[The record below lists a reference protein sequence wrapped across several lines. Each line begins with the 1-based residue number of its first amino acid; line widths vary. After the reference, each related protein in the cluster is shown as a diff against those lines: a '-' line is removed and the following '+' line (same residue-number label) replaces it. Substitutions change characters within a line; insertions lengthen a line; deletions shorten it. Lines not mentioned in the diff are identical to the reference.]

1 MLHSG
6 EKSKKNIKKNNSSWN
21 ISFIKGIFQHD
32 YKS

>member
-6 EKSKKNIKKNNSSWN
+6 EKSKKNINSSWN
-21 ISFIKGIFQHD
+21 INFVKGIFQHD